1 MIEEAIAGR
10 TLLVTG
16 TTGFL
21 GKSVVEKLLRAL
33 PQVGRIHLAIRS
45 SARRPAS
52 DRLEREVLA
61 SPAFRRLKK
70 EMGEEAFRRLAAE
83 KLSDIETRLSEM
95 ATVRDELRSTLK
107 DWDSRLTKTVT
118 GERAALLDA
127 LADSKTFTSRKS
139 ARLSEKWRQRK
150 PEKDTKK

>member
-1 MIEEAIAGR
+1 SSTWRSASGPSTASSPGATSSPSAGRGLRRPHTIVPLIEEAIAGR

-45 SARRPAS
+45 SARRPAR
-52 DRLEREVLA
+52 DRVEREVLA

-70 EMGEEAFRRLAAE
+70 DMGEDAFRRLAAE
-83 KLSDIETRLSEM
+83 KLSVM
-95 ATVRDELRSTLK
+95 ELDLGV
-107 DWDSRLTKTVT
+107 DGL
-118 GERAALLDA
+118 G
-127 LADSKTFTSRKS
+127 
-139 ARLSEKWRQRK
+139 
-150 PEKDTKK
+150 